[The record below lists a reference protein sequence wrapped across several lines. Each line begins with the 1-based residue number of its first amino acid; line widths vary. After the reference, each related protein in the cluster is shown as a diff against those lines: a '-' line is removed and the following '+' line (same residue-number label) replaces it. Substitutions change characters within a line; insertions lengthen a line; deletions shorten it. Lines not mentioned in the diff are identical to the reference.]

1 MLNIHIENNVNSN
14 YSLRGHKKNRV
25 PQKEKNYKSNV
36 IYQRESEKKDI
47 VTQLFVHV
55 GVYKQIR

>member
-14 YSLRGHKKNRV
+14 YSLRGHKK
-25 PQKEKNYKSNV
+25 KKKKIINV
-36 IYQRESEKKDI
+36 IYQRESEKRDI

>member
-1 MLNIHIENNVNSN
+1 MSTVIIVCGVT
-14 YSLRGHKKNRV
+14 RKNRV

-55 GVYKQIR
+55 GVYKHIR

>member
-1 MLNIHIENNVNSN
+1 MSTVIIVCGVT
-14 YSLRGHKKNRV
+14 RKNRV

-55 GVYKQIR
+55 GVYKQII

>member
-1 MLNIHIENNVNSN
+1 MSTVIIVCGVT
-14 YSLRGHKKNRV
+14 RKNRV
-25 PQKEKNYKSNV
+25 PQKEKNYV
-36 IYQRESEKKDI
+36 IYINESLKKRDI